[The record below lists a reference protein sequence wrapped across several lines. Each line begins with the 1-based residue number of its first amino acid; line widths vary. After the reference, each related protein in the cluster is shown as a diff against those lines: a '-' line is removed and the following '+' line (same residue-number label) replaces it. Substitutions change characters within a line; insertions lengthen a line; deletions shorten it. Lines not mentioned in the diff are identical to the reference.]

1 MALQNVE
8 NNSIDF
14 IKNFGLGLVSVESIL
29 KTLSNSSLDA
39 NKEVVLRAYASS
51 IEHHF
56 KTAEGKLDAIIDF
69 FENKLCSLLESK
81 EELVENTEELA
92 QSIKDEE
99 RNIGEIQNQLAQS
112 EKEKDLAVRKLV
124 DTSEKLR
131 DLERQEYSLL
141 FKLTGREVATILI
154 GHFLLGPVGGLL
166 SVGINGV
173 AFAAEIIPLKRKVAE
188 YESHLKSHMDTISDL
203 NSKMISAQIHKVVK
217 EKKMFLLINKKIELG
232 YELEQI
238 KDNSNKISMFKETLK
253 KFMNSIS
260 RIHIGS
266 RVVSI
271 ACQEIYELKSLF
283 NSLRELGASIEA
295 TFPGFG
301 ISSRLEALAIRADT
315 FKMLDSEF
323 SF

>member
-29 KTLSNSSLDA
+29 KTLSDSSLDA

-69 FENKLCSLLESK
+69 FQSKLCSLLESK
-81 EELVENTEELA
+81 EELCKNTEEFA
-92 QSIKDEE
+92 QTIKDEE
-99 RNIGEIQNQLAQS
+99 RNIEEIQNQLAQS
-112 EKEKDLAVRKLV
+112 EKEKDLAFRKLV

-131 DLERQEYSLL
+131 DLERQENSLL

-166 SVGINGV
+166 SIGINGV

-203 NSKMISAQIHKVVK
+203 NSK
-217 EKKMFLLINKKIELG
+217 EKKMFLLNNKKIELR

-238 KDNSNKISMFKETLK
+238 KDNSNKIAMFKETLK

-260 RIHIGS
+260 RIHSRS